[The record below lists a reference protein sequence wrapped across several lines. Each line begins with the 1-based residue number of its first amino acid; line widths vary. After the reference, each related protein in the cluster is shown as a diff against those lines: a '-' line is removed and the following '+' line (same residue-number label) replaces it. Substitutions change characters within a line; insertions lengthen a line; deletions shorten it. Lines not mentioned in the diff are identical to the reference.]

1 MYKIVS
7 IFCFHCALRQW
18 NLISVSSDFL
28 FKENGQIGELKTKIE
43 AGLRHYAVDDF
54 DCQQLTEHKYVLR
67 WHYKWLVCMQGKENA
82 GYFRPAG
89 LRLRY

>member
-54 DCQQLTEHKYVLR
+54 DCQQLTEHTYVLR
-67 WHYKWLVCMQGKENA
+67 WHYTNDLYACRARKMLDIL
-82 GYFRPAG
+82 G
-89 LRLRY
+89 LRG